1 MAPISLH
8 VPDNIGGVDV
18 PNPPRTQ
25 PDTYDQD
32 LTSAIMTA
40 YILNVTF
47 VQPKRMIK
55 LNPKVTK
62 RGRTVPNVNVDR
74 SQACDSHWAYVY
86 GNEHTDRNACDKC
99 RKGTGLYT
107 ECVSFAGL
115 PCSNC
120 NYASAGRDCSL
131 VYKPVSSSSVRST
144 PTKSGRIRKSRKDA
158 VPYKKLQEQLAA
170 IPTDALRTLADIFDQ
185 TADAR
190 DAEEMEAE
198 ET

>member
-40 YILNVTF
+40 YILNVTSIKQRILWVYTAAYFYTSQVTF

-107 ECVSFAGL
+107 EC
-115 PCSNC
+115 
-120 NYASAGRDCSL
+120 
-131 VYKPVSSSSVRST
+131 
-144 PTKSGRIRKSRKDA
+144 
-158 VPYKKLQEQLAA
+158 
-170 IPTDALRTLADIFDQ
+170 
-185 TADAR
+185 
-190 DAEEMEAE
+190 
-198 ET
+198 